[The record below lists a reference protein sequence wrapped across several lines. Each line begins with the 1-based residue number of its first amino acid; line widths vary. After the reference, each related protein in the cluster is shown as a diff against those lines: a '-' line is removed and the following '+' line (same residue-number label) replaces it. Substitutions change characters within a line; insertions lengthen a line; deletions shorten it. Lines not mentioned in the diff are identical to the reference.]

1 MTPWEKAHQ
10 WYDQYFPGQNFGLA
24 LAANIARPDGFVVS
38 FNDVF
43 VMGQEVHWDAEA
55 RSITPGEPNAW
66 YVQLAAAG
74 DGTNAHE
81 RFLSSAAKPH
91 EYVLWQR
98 RNDGHIRARRCADIL
113 KRTQRQKE

>member
-10 WYDQYFPGQNFGLA
+10 WHDEYFPGENFGLT

-43 VMGQEVHWDAEA
+43 VMGQEVHWDAA
-55 RSITPGEPNAW
+55 TRSITPGEPNAW
-66 YVQLAAAG
+66 HVQLAAAG
-74 DGTNAHE
+74 DGANAHE
-81 RFLSSAAKPH
+81 RFLSAAAKPH

-113 KRTQRQKE
+113 KRTQRKG

>member
-98 RNDGHIRARRCADIL
+98 RNDGHIRARRCVDIL